1 MTRTWWSGAAAV
13 AMLLGACAGHRAGE
27 GDGPRVAD
35 ADLGR
40 LAPEQMQPVDDARR
54 YLASARDEL
63 ARAKLRQQDLAQEAA
78 LAKADQ
84 EAAEAMRH
92 RAAAEAK
99 AADASRAP
107 AQLEQARQMQEQ
119 AKLAKAA
126 ADARAEWASK
136 ASAARQASVQA
147 AEQQVRL
154 GDARVEEAKLRA
166 LQAAGIPAA
175 GKYDAPKFQEQVQGA
190 QRAFDDALRKT
201 REVEGQATVSQ
212 QRWQDLQRQM
222 QARGAAVPTG

>member
-1 MTRTWWSGAAAV
+1 MRTTWNGVVTLAV
-13 AMLLGACAGHRAGE
+13 ALSACAGHRSGE
-27 GDGPRVAD
+27 GDGTRVAD

-40 LAPEQMQPVDDARR
+40 LAPEQMQVVDDARH
-54 YLASARDEL
+54 YQATARDEL
-63 ARAKLRQQDLAQEAA
+63 ARAKLKQQELSQEAA
-78 LAKADQ
+78 LAKADE
-84 EAAEAMRH
+84 EAAAAMQH

-107 AQLEQARQMQEQ
+107 ADMERARQMQEQ

-126 ADARAEWASK
+126 ADARSDWAKK

-154 GDARVEEAKLRA
+154 GDARLEAAKLQA
-166 LQAAGIPAA
+166 LQAASIPAA
-175 GKYDAPKFQEQVQGA
+175 GKYDAAKFQQQVQGA
-190 QRAFDDALRKT
+190 QRAFDDALGKARDLDA
-201 REVEGQATVSQ
+201 QATASQ

-222 QARGAAVPTG
+222 QAGGRAVPTG